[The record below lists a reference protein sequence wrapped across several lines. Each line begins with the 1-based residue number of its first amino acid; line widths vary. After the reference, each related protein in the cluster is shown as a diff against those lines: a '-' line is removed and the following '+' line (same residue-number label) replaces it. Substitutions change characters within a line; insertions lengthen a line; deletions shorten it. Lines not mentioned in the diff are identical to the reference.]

1 MEADPAKSTANYE
14 YESSCKLI
22 NSIKAS
28 KYKKDNGDL
37 IENVTVAI
45 LHD

>member
-28 KYKKDNGDL
+28 KYKRDDGDL
-37 IENVTVAI
+37 IENVIVSL